1 MTLTPVLVGIPDV
14 SVFQVPVDDSYP
26 REWLIFRLCFDGSID
41 AHAVHNLA
49 WAKRAVADGRMRGF
63 TGYMVPLSGYDSN
76 ARCLAALDQLGF
88 PTDQVVNI
96 DGEAWGGSS
105 YEVRGDHS
113 KQFNDLAEAVRAR
126 QGGRDDRVWAYGNRG
141 PDLTVWPNKAPWLG
155 WKVAAYT
162 SSDWPDPPL
171 PDNCIGWQYQND
183 MSIYDNPNR
192 PHSTPP
198 FGRCDHN
205 MLFKLPSEATD
216 DMPLTADDIGKIWD
230 NPLTDGDTT
239 QAASAWVKQGRNLAE
254 DSKGLAQDAKQGVAA
269 VKKELDTV
277 KAAVIALAAAVAK
290 LSAPVPP
297 NVDTV
302 ALAKA
307 LVDHLDIVQK

>member
-1 MTLTPVLVGIPDV
+1 MTVFPIPPVLVGIADV

-26 REWLIFRLCFDGSID
+26 REWLVFRVCFDGTID
-41 AHAVHNLA
+41 DHAAHNLA
-49 WAKRAVADGRMRGF
+49 WAKGAVADGRMRGF
-63 TGYMVPLSGYDSN
+63 TGYVVPLSGYDSN
-76 ARCLAALDQLGF
+76 ARCLAALDRLGF

-105 YEVRGDHS
+105 YEVHGDHS
-113 KQFNDLAEAVRAR
+113 KQFNDLAEAVRTR
-126 QGGRDDRVWAYGNRG
+126 QGGRSDLVWAYGNRG

-155 WKVAAYT
+155 WKIAKYGGD
-162 SSDWPDPPL
+162 SPNEP
-171 PDNCIGWQYQND
+171 NMIGWQYTDGEPQ
-183 MSIYDNPNR
+183 YDQPGL
-192 PHSTPP
+192 PSSTPP

-205 MLFKLPSEATD
+205 VIYKLPSEATD

-230 NPLTDGDTT
+230 NPLTDGTTT
-239 QAASAWVKQGRNLAE
+239 QAASGWVKQARNLAE
-254 DSKGLAQDAKQGVAA
+254 DSKGLAQDAKQTAAA

-297 NVDTV
+297 NVDAD

-307 LVDHLDIVQK
+307 IVAHLDIVQK